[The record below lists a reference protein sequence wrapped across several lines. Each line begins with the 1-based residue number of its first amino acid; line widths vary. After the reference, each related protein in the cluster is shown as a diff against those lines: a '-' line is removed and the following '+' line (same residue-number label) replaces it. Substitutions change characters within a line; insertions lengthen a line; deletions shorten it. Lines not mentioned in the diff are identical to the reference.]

1 MRFFG
6 HLHQTLTA
14 FLLVAGCT
22 STQSDCGQL
31 PTQTEQGNA
40 GCLVVEDGKLLMIQ
54 QRFSGNW
61 SLPGGTAEPG
71 ERAVCTAL
79 RETREETGY
88 QVIVERQVH
97 QFYNGFRLYLCSIES
112 SLENSLNGS
121 QATQEVD
128 TKIDTMEVQN
138 IAWLDRQGR
147 DQVPWRFE
155 DQRDLIQRLVE
166 SLNETSFEPGH
177 DQAPEQQT
185 E

>member
-1 MRFFG
+1 MRFYG
-6 HLHQTLTA
+6 RLHQTLTA
-14 FLLVAGCT
+14 CLLVAGCT

-61 SLPGGTAEPG
+61 SLPGGTAESG

-97 QFYNGFRLYLCSIES
+97 QFYNGFRLYLCSIER
-112 SLENSLNGS
+112 SLDGS
-121 QATQEVD
+121 QATQEID
-128 TKIDTMEVQN
+128 TEYDTMEVQN
-138 IAWLDRQGR
+138 IAWLDRKGR

-166 SLNETSFEPGH
+166 SLNETSVEPAH
-177 DQAPEQQT
+177 EAPEQRA